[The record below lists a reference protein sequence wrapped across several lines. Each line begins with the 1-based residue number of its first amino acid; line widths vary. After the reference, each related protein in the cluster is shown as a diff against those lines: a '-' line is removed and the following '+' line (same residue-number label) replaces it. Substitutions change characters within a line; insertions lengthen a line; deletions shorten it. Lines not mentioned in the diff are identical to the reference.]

1 MWDFVAS
8 NLDASMTHLF
18 DSSPVLDRNKLHL
31 HDSGKK
37 KKDVIRNNKTCCC
50 KITKK
55 GVNTEYFSRVIFI
68 CIAYLLSSY
77 YTIKKYWDE
86 VNELR

>member
-1 MWDFVAS
+1 M
-8 NLDASMTHLF
+8 
-18 DSSPVLDRNKLHL
+18 
-31 HDSGKK
+31 
-37 KKDVIRNNKTCCC
+37 CCC
-50 KITKK
+50 TITKK
-55 GVNTEYFSRVIFI
+55 RVNTKYFSRVIFI